1 MAVSLKNGGS
11 ASKSILSPWKM
22 KRMCADSGEILE
34 TMVSLVNGT
43 SVQDHKTSE
52 QQLTNPGHPPT

>member
-43 SVQDHKTSE
+43 SVQDH
-52 QQLTNPGHPPT
+52 